1 MGHVNVVEHAPYMSP
16 ACGFDD
22 PAGFVEMME
31 SSIGIGLQNT
41 GEEAQMLLGMFSG
54 LDFGEPLHAGGTN
67 LGDPMLEGS
76 ACDLIL
82 NLAITQGAFEGDE
95 LPPLES
101 LGKLREISP
110 GEDPMPFGSGF
121 RSRLCRSSSE
131 KYTSG
136 STTYKVQ
143 N

>member
-1 MGHVNVVEHAPYMSP
+1 M
-16 ACGFDD
+16 
-22 PAGFVEMME
+22 
-31 SSIGIGLQNT
+31 
-41 GEEAQMLLGMFSG
+41 
-54 LDFGEPLHAGGTN
+54 N

-101 LGKLREISP
+101 LGKFREISP

-121 RSRLCRSSSE
+121 RSRLCRSSNE

-143 N
+143 NRVEALSCVQQLISIGVKASSPRFLVRSG